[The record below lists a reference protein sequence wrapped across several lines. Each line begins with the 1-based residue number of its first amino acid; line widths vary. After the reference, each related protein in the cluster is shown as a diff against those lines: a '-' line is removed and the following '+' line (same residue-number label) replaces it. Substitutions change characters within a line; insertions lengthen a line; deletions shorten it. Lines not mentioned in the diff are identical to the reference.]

1 MPRGPNFHLILFH
14 LPKQLFRVLPR
25 MYKCRLESLTGWFL
39 NPPIPAPTYSKSNR
53 LIDRSDDH
61 FPQPPNVKDLMADT
75 MDLFFRPSFFFFVSR
90 AKRPR
95 CLRPS
100 HLFLSCADHT
110 KSPCTSILPLIF
122 ICFCNQ
128 ICVLCTTFTLLTFYL
143 SNSILLLLLL
153 LFLFYSFFS
162 SPFLLSS
169 LYSITPSCRS
179 ALGRRRSHYQA
190 WLPHQVGSET
200 SSLPHQLP
208 CSLP

>member
-1 MPRGPNFHLILFH
+1 
-14 LPKQLFRVLPR
+14 
-25 MYKCRLESLTGWFL
+25 MYKCRLDSLAGWFP
-39 NPPIPAPTYSKSNR
+39 NPPIPAPTCSKSNR

-75 MDLFFRPSFFFFVSR
+75 MDLFFRPSFFFFVSSV
-90 AKRPR
+90 KRPR

-100 HLFLSCADHT
+100 HLSLSCADHT
-110 KSPCTSILPLIF
+110 KSFCTSILPLISLF
-122 ICFCNQ
+122 FCNQ
-128 ICVLCTTFTLLTFYL
+128 TCVLCTTFTLLTFYL
-143 SNSILLLLLL
+143 SNSILFFL

-190 WLPHQVGSET
+190 WLPHQVGGET
-200 SSLPHQLP
+200 SLLPH
-208 CSLP
+208 